1 MTLTKLFRPDPPVA
15 KLPLIAAADPKKV
28 TPEMRERLAV
38 WLDREDTKLALGLIE
53 ATRPSVFVQPANRE
67 SRLLQLQGWE
77 SYRNTL
83 LGLRHTPEEIKQMIE
98 EQYPEAD

>member
-1 MTLTKLFRPDPPVA
+1 MTLTHLFRRTPA
-15 KLPLIAAADPKKV
+15 LRLPFIKAADPKKV
-28 TPEMRERLAV
+28 TPEQRKDLAA

-53 ATRPSVFVQPANRE
+53 ATRPSVFVQPENRE

-98 EQYPEAD
+98 EQYPDAD